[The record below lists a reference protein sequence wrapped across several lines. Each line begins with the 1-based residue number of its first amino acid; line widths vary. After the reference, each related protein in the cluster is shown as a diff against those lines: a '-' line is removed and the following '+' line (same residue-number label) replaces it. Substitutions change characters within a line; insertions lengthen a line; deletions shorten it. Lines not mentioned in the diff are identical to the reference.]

1 MSSTYV
7 YYEDDFQPK
16 GPSLF
21 RRILDLFMFM
31 VAVHAFVTQFIALSI
46 SCLWVSYLIY
56 KALKTNDKE
65 KQVDLLTA
73 SIVFNLIYFVEFLA
87 WWILRFI
94 PLYYEL
100 KIVMFIWLLHPK
112 TRGASLI
119 YNNFIAPAFDGVSKR
134 VDYSSAKMNKLISP
148 YLESAATA
156 IQDKYEQAKTSSAEV
171 KPDPNA
177 LIEKADVLLAETAKK
192 TQ

>member
-1 MSSTYV
+1 
-7 YYEDDFQPK
+7 
-16 GPSLF
+16 
-21 RRILDLFMFM
+21 
-31 VAVHAFVTQFIALSI
+31 
-46 SCLWVSYLIY
+46 LIY
-56 KALKTNDKE
+56 KALKANDKE

-73 SIVFNLIYFVEFLA
+73 SIVFNMIYFFEFLT

-94 PLYYEL
+94 PFYYEL
-100 KIVMFIWLLHPK
+100 KILMVIWLLHPK

-119 YNNFIAPAFDGVSKR
+119 YNNFIAPTFDGVSKR

-148 YLESAATA
+148 YLESAVTA
-156 IQDKYEQAKTSSAEV
+156 IQDKYEESKNTPAEA

-177 LIEKADVLLAETAKK
+177 LIEKADALLAENAKK